1 MNQRATEE
9 ETKEPHYNSTVVPE
23 AEYEPVEIE
32 DVIHQKAEK
41 MGKPEKYSLKVS
53 QSRVETPF
61 LPPEYLERYEQIQ
74 PGLGKELIGVI
85 IEHQKFQMEVKRTE
99 MALNEKSFAESIKV
113 NEANIKEQEATR
125 AARNREIDIKARGQ
139 IFAFII
145 SILILSAVVFFALL
159 GHLVLAGA
167 CVAIMVGMASVLFL
181 QKIPNQQKSSKEDS
195 EGGES

>member
-1 MNQRATEE
+1 
-9 ETKEPHYNSTVVPE
+9 
-23 AEYEPVEIE
+23 
-32 DVIHQKAEK
+32 
-41 MGKPEKYSLKVS
+41 
-53 QSRVETPF
+53 
-61 LPPEYLERYEQIQ
+61 
-74 PGLGKELIGVI
+74 LGKELIGVI

-167 CVAIMVGMASVLFL
+167 C
-181 QKIPNQQKSSKEDS
+181 
-195 EGGES
+195 